1 MSNFFQSEMVRGDLQ
16 EMAQLQEFCMR
27 SMMTFPVLSTQK
39 QLDYFNVLGD
49 LIEKQK
55 IFYTRLILSDDEE
68 ARDMVESMKDS
79 VVLLGGDPSDDIM
92 EMFDGLIL
100 KVDKL
105 KEEAE
110 KRLAQGG

>member
-55 IFYTRLILSDDEE
+55 IFYTRLALSEDEE
-68 ARDMVESMKDS
+68 ARDMVLSMKDS

>member
-55 IFYTRLILSDDEE
+55 IFYTRLALSEDEE
-68 ARDMVESMKDS
+68 ARDMVLSMKDS

-110 KRLAQGG
+110 KRLAHGG